1 MGVHMKIK
9 RGSDIINVKKGFK
22 EENAVVEAVGQG
34 YQIILIR
41 NKANVSNKQFLLYP
55 YPRTHFKKIAYSIR
69 DDIREPFVDFFR
81 KYREPQKYD
90 GAVEVKYFAQVDDVI
105 KLTESMDL
113 NVLARYSMW
122 KKEHLE
128 DYIDY
133 EKAHVWILRVYE
145 LKRPIFLSNDDARDF
160 FFLDKA
166 YSKIFNEKE
175 TYKSSPVL
183 TDKKF
188 KSIKKSFYYD
198 IGMGTKPKRR
208 FNPDSVLNNLK
219 EPYTSAIDLTQFNDF
234 YNQMN
239 INLSKSLSDKILKSN
254 VRGFKRILIDLFT
267 AMGYEN
273 SAKIIKKSS
282 GFNIEGV
289 FGEDILGL
297 DKIYLRAKHH
307 KRRKIYRE
315 DMEDYVKYLKGNKIQ
330 KGIFLTTTSF
340 DYEALKYANRVK
352 ENIVLIDLE
361 KLVDLMIR
369 FKVGV
374 SSKEILEINEIDDNY
389 FDN

>member
-1 MGVHMKIK
+1 MKIK
-9 RGSDIINVKKGFK
+9 RGSEVINVKKGFK

-34 YQIILIR
+34 HQIILIR
-41 NKANVSNKQFLLYP
+41 NKANVSNRQFLLYP

-81 KYREPQKYD
+81 KYREPQKYN
-90 GAVEVKYFAQVDDVI
+90 GAVEVKYFAQVEDVI
-105 KLTESMDL
+105 KITESTEL
-113 NVLARYSMW
+113 NVLSRYSMW

-145 LKRPIFLSNDDARDF
+145 FKKPVFLSNDSARDF
-160 FFLDKA
+160 FFLDKSF
-166 YSKIFNEKE
+166 SKLSIEKE
-175 TYKSSPVL
+175 IYKTKPVL
-183 TDKKF
+183 SEQKF

-219 EPYTSAIDLTQFNDF
+219 EPYKSNINYFEFNDF

-239 INLSKSLSDKILKSN
+239 IDLSKSLSEKILQSN
-254 VRGFKRILIDLFT
+254 VRSFKRILIDLFT

-273 SAKIIKKSS
+273 SAKIIKKSQ

-289 FGEDILGL
+289 FNEDVLGL
-297 DKIYLRAKHH
+297 DNIYLRVKHH

-315 DMEDYVKYLKGNKIQ
+315 DMEDYVKYLKSNKIQ
-330 KGIFLTTTSF
+330 KGIFLTTTNF

-361 KLVDLMIR
+361 KLVDLMIK
-369 FKVGV
+369 FKIGV
-374 SSKEILEINEIDDNY
+374 NIEEILEINDIDNTY
-389 FDN
+389 FVN

>member
-1 MGVHMKIK
+1 MKVK
-9 RGSDIINVKKGFK
+9 KGSQIINIKKGFK

-41 NKANVSNKQFLLYP
+41 NKANVNNRQFLLYP
-55 YPRTHFKKIAYSIR
+55 YPVTHFKKIAYSIR

-81 KYREPQKYD
+81 KHREPQKEK
-90 GAVEVKYFAQVDDVI
+90 GAVEVKYFAQVEDVVKI
-105 KLTESMDL
+105 TESTDL
-113 NVLARYSMW
+113 NVLARYSIW

-145 LKRPIFLSNDDARDF
+145 LKKPIFLSNDSARDF
-160 FFLDKA
+160 FFLDK
-166 YSKIFNEKE
+166 SFSSISDEKE
-175 TYKSSPVL
+175 IYKAKPVL
-183 TDKKF
+183 SEQKF

-208 FNPDSVLNNLK
+208 FNPDSVLNNFK
-219 EPYTSAIDLTQFNDF
+219 EPYRSTIDLTQFNDF
-234 YNQMN
+234 YNQIN
-239 INLSKSLSDKILKSN
+239 IDLSESISEKILQSN
-254 VRGFKRILIDLFT
+254 VRGFKRILIDLFA

-273 SAKIIKKSS
+273 SAKIIKKSP
-282 GFNIEGV
+282 GFHIEGL
-289 FGEDILGL
+289 FSEDVLGL
-297 DKIYLRAKHH
+297 DNIYLRVKHH

-361 KLVDLMIR
+361 KLVNLMIK

-374 SSKEILEINEIDDNY
+374 NRKEILEINEVDDNY

>member
-1 MGVHMKIK
+1 MKVK
-9 RGSDIINVKKGFK
+9 KGSQIINIKKGFK

-41 NKANVSNKQFLLYP
+41 NKANVNNRQFLLYP
-55 YPRTHFKKIAYSIR
+55 YPVTHFKKIAYSIR

-81 KYREPQKYD
+81 KHREPQKEK
-90 GAVEVKYFAQVDDVI
+90 GAVEVKYFAQVEDVVKI
-105 KLTESMDL
+105 TESTDL
-113 NVLARYSMW
+113 NVLARYSIW

-133 EKAHVWILRVYE
+133 EKAYIWILRVYE
-145 LKRPIFLSNDDARDF
+145 LKKPILLSNDNARDF
-160 FFLDKA
+160 FFLDN
-166 YSKIFNEKE
+166 SFSNISNEKE
-175 TYKSSPVL
+175 IFKSKPVL
-183 TDKKF
+183 SNQKF

-198 IGMGTKPKRR
+198 IGMGTKPKRS
-208 FNPDSVLNNLK
+208 FNPDSVLSDLN
-219 EPYTSAIDLTQFNDF
+219 EPYKSSINLTEFNDY

-239 INLSKSLSDKILKSN
+239 IDLSKTISEKILNAN
-254 VRGFKRILIDLFT
+254 VRGFKKILIDLFT
-267 AMGYEN
+267 EMGYG
-273 SAKIIKKSS
+273 SSSKIIKKSK

-289 FGEDILGL
+289 FSEDVLGL
-297 DKIYLRAKHH
+297 DDIYLRVKHH

-315 DMEDYVKYLKGNKIQ
+315 DMEDYVKYLKSNKIQ
-330 KGIFLTTTSF
+330 KGIFVTITSF

-361 KLVDLMIR
+361 KLVNLMIR

-374 SSKEILEINEIDDNY
+374 NTKEILEINEIDDDY
-389 FDN
+389 F